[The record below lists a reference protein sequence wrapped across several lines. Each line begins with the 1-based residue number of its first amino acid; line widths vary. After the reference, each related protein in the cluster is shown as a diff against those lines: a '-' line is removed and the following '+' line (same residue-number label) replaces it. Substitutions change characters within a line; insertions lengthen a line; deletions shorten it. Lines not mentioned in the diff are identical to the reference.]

1 MKNLLALLGIGAF
14 GYWLFTSV
22 SNHVSNNLSLAKA
35 TLSFGKISLSGVPFT
50 LNLHVRN
57 DTVIALPLDAFSG
70 NITYGNSELAPI
82 NINNPIVIAPHQV
95 SIVTV
100 KSNLN
105 LINISKSI
113 ADIIKSGKY
122 LQGVRI
128 RGFITVKN
136 VDFPIDKEINP
147 FSA

>member
-1 MKNLLALLGIGAF
+1 MALIGIGAF

-22 SNHVSNNLSLAKA
+22 SKHITNNLSLDKA

-57 DTVIALPLDAFSG
+57 NTSIALPLDAFSG
-70 NITYGNSELAPI
+70 YLTYGPGELAPI
-82 NINNPIVIAPHQV
+82 NISNSVVIEPHNISV
-95 SIVTV
+95 ISV
-100 KSNLN
+100 KSALN
-105 LINISKSI
+105 LINLSSSI

-128 RGFITVKN
+128 RGYLTVKG

-147 FSA
+147 FT

>member
-22 SNHVSNNLSLAKA
+22 SNHVTNNLSLAKA

-57 DTVIALPLDAFSG
+57 DTSLALPLDAFSG
-70 NITYGNSELAPI
+70 YMTYGNNELAPI
-82 NINNPIVIAPHQV
+82 NLSSSVVVEPHHISVIT
-95 SIVTV
+95 I
-100 KSNLN
+100 KSALN
-105 LINISKSI
+105 LINLSSSI
-113 ADIIKSGKY
+113 AYIIKSGKY

-128 RGFITVKN
+128 RGYLTVKG

-147 FSA
+147 FAA